1 MRRLSLAVSCSTSFG
16 RCIGSA
22 CLESTGKLRSSFKI
36 KNKKD
41 NSCELNM
48 KTFERHHLCDEVVET
63 DIYRD
68 VDVSETLT
76 FADQITR

>member
-1 MRRLSLAVSCSTSFG
+1 
-16 RCIGSA
+16 
-22 CLESTGKLRSSFKI
+22 
-36 KNKKD
+36 
-41 NSCELNM
+41 M